1 VKRIIV
7 CICAAIIVALS
18 LWTRGAADS
27 LIRSKDAPPRAA
39 HLTAQG
45 RLLWNFEALLK
56 ETLGGHQVCVST
68 KTRLGTRWN
77 FTSGSCAPLSTYLF
91 YKPVFAR
98 PRGFTFHIA
107 RRAVRSAFF
116 GNYPEAVL
124 IRGQLVACDAAE
136 ARYLVDYAS
145 GAGLTLVCLPIR
157 KQERY

>member
-1 VKRIIV
+1 MKRIIV

-27 LIRSKDAPPRAA
+27 LIRSNDAPPRAA

-56 ETLGGHQVCVST
+56 EALGDHRVCVST
-68 KTRLGTRWN
+68 NTGLDTHWSFTR
-77 FTSGSCAPLSTYLF
+77 GSCAPLSTYLF

-98 PRGFTFHIA
+98 PRGSIFHIS
-107 RRAVRSAFF
+107 RRARRSAFF

-124 IRGQLVACDAAE
+124 IRGQLIACDAAE

-145 GAGLTLVCLPIR
+145 SAGLALGCLPIQ
-157 KQERY
+157 KPVT